1 MSESD
6 EQRVVIEFCDLKGI
20 PVAHIANEGKR
31 SKAQGAALKRQG
43 LRKGF
48 PDLVIPV
55 ARGEY
60 HSLYIEMK
68 ADGGKLTK
76 EQAEWLWRL
85 RDEGM
90 CAWVCVGAGDAIAL
104 IEKYMAM

>member
-1 MSESD
+1 MSEAD
-6 EQRVVIEFCDLKGI
+6 HQEAVIQYCDLKGI

-31 SKAQGAALKRQG
+31 SKAQGAALRRQG

-55 ARGEY
+55 ARGKY

-68 ADGGKLTK
+68 DFGGKPTK
-76 EQAEWLWRL
+76 EQADWIWKL
-85 RDEGM
+85 REEGM
-90 CAWVCVGAGDAIAL
+90 CAYVCVGADSAIAL
-104 IEKYMAM
+104 IERYMAM